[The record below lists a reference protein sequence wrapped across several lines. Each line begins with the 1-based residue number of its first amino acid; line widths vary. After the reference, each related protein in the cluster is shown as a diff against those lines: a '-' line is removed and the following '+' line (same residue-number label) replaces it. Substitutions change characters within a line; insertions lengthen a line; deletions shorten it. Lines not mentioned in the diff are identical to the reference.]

1 MVIPGTTAA
10 QQAAAKLAFLQIP
23 DMIQLGATWKF
34 IELPRAIDPEKPIVT
49 VVSGIRATLFD
60 QANGIEPRDEAVD
73 AAMKALAD
81 YDIKNT
87 KLLQD
92 GKPEDAAKYNVGR
105 VPFVRAVVKT
115 TKNPDEQLRF
125 KKQVVDNLIGAYRTS
140 LYPQAKKLLDA
151 IVNAGGND
159 AAYAAY
165 SLIDVEFAIE
175 NDKPNADILANQ
187 KRWMAGLDDFLQKFS
202 KSEEVPMVL
211 LHLANA
217 NEFNAEE
224 KKAREQYE
232 KLVANFAAT
241 ESGKQRPV
249 RCAGSISSVSPWSS
263 RERVFRMRPSKRLG
277 WSASRCLSCS
287 GRARSCRSRPT
298 RPT

>member
-1 MVIPGTTAA
+1 
-10 QQAAAKLAFLQIP
+10 
-23 DMIQLGATWKF
+23 
-34 IELPRAIDPEKPIVT
+34 
-49 VVSGIRATLFD
+49 
-60 QANGIEPRDEAVD
+60 
-73 AAMKALAD
+73 
-81 YDIKNT
+81 
-87 KLLQD
+87 
-92 GKPEDAAKYNVGR
+92 
-105 VPFVRAVVKT
+105 
-115 TKNPDEQLRF
+115 
-125 KKQVVDNLIGAYRTS
+125 
-140 LYPQAKKLLDA
+140 
-151 IVNAGGND
+151 
-159 AAYAAY
+159 
-165 SLIDVEFAIE
+165 
-175 NDKPNADILANQ
+175 
-187 KRWMAGLDDFLQKFS
+187 MAGLDDFLQKFS

-241 ESGKQRPV
+241 ESGKQRG
-249 RCAGSISSVSPWSS
+249 RCAAPDRSASVSPWSS